1 MAPPIKAYG
10 TGGGTPGSFARALDL
25 VLEDLSALD
34 VKAAGDGPLTHD
46 GLSMFLA
53 NTANCTSS
61 VLGGGQPWTT
71 VIPNTVNG
79 PAPSLGIRI
88 DDQIPNFIAAVTRVR
103 AGFRMASG
111 QALGANTDVV
121 RFRFSDD
128 GAVDGAGNRG
138 LYVQHVRNA
147 VNVYA
152 VDGLLWNGTTYAS
165 YTNGSTAASLPRWLI
180 GDLCGIG
187 VDGYSATTEEWPA
200 SSDLSRRV
208 GEGTFNANLPFLQT
222 SNERWLYIWP
232 DSHSVN
238 QTLTVERIV
247 VEYAS

>member
-53 NTANCTSS
+53 
-61 VLGGGQPWTT
+61 
-71 VIPNTVNG
+71 NTVNG

-208 GEGTFNANLPFLQT
+208 GEGTVNAHLPFLQT